1 MYQTYHYILE
11 TKIYHFST
19 NILQFK
25 QIIIFKP
32 IDSRFDV
39 RDPYVGMTWLVSPG
53 VSTEPP
59 TYGSHMSERLSSGLK
74 MTTCSNCNFF
84 YKNIDFSFQNVK
96 WYELVLVHW
105 HIKV

>member
-39 RDPYVGMTWLVSPG
+39 RDPYVGMTWLVSPRR
-53 VSTEPP
+53 VHRATSSQHMDP
-59 TYGSHMSERLSSGLK
+59 TR
-74 MTTCSNCNFF
+74 
-84 YKNIDFSFQNVK
+84 QNGYQVA
-96 WYELVLVHW
+96 
-105 HIKV
+105 